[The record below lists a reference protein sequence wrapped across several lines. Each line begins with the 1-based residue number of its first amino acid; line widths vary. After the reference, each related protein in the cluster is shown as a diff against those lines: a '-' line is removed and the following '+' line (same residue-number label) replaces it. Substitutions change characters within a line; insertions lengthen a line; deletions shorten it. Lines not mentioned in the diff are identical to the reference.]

1 MSELAAVLTRS
12 MQASAGDLMVL
23 DRETSLW
30 CRHPWPEVHGLA
42 ESVAAWLLDHDR
54 PAAVGLVGE
63 PTVELVAAIQGA
75 WLAGAAVS
83 ILPGPVRGANDQ
95 RWADATLTRFL
106 GIGVRTVL
114 SQGSYLARLRSVDT
128 AGVTIGD
135 LSTAAHTNRSATPV
149 ASEGPA
155 VLQGTAGSTG
165 APRTAILS
173 PGAVLSNLRGL
184 NQRVGTDAATDVGCS
199 WLPLY
204 HDMGLAFVLSAAL
217 A

>member
-155 VLQGTAGSTG
+155 V
-165 APRTAILS
+165 P
-173 PGAVLSNLRGL
+173 
-184 NQRVGTDAATDVGCS
+184 
-199 WLPLY
+199 
-204 HDMGLAFVLSAAL
+204 
-217 A
+217 